1 MPELKGH
8 NAFYFKNLL
17 RKIEMKLKALLPLVP
32 LSLASALGAGIWT
45 PHQALYLRTN
55 GLPGA
60 DFTGETPSNDLAV
73 IATGVAAVDAGGV
86 GGVLTDAGIDIDR
99 EPGAGVIDLSG
110 DNHDIVVTFQFYD
123 SDGSFSFTEN
133 YDDRVQVNITP
144 IVSNTDLTARGD
156 AGPTHQNTGW
166 NQRSNAVYDFGGG
179 GWFDAHVVFTEDGG
193 GAQSA
198 GDIGF
203 GYNATGASGN
213 AGDFGGIGYVPG
225 FGANGGQAVFDTD
238 GNGNDWG
245 SLLVPEPSSL
255 LLSLGGLFVL
265 FRRRR

>member
-1 MPELKGH
+1 
-8 NAFYFKNLL
+8 
-17 RKIEMKLKALLPLVP
+17 MKLKALLPLVP

-45 PHQALYLRTN
+45 PNQALYLRTN

-166 NQRSNAVYDFGGG
+166 NQRSNAVYDFDGG
-179 GWFDAHVVFTEDGG
+179 GWFNAHVVFTEDGG

-203 GYNATGASGN
+203 GYSNAISCCPPGGPVT
-213 AGDFGGIGYVPG
+213 DFGGIGYVPS
-225 FGANGGQAVFDTD
+225 FGQSGGQAVFDTD
-238 GNGNDWG
+238 SNGNDWG

>member
-1 MPELKGH
+1 
-8 NAFYFKNLL
+8 
-17 RKIEMKLKALLPLVP
+17 MKLKALLPLVP
-32 LSLASALGAGIWT
+32 LTLASALGAGIWT
-45 PHQALYLRTN
+45 PNQALYLRTD
-55 GLPGA
+55 GLNVGGD
-60 DFTGETPSNDLAV
+60 DFTGATPSNDISVLA
-73 IATGVAAVDAGGV
+73 AGGA
-86 GGVLTDAGIDIDR
+86 GALTDAGIDVDR
-99 EPGAGVIDLSG
+99 EPGSGVIDLSG

-123 SDGSFSFTEN
+123 ADGNFSFTEN

-156 AGPTHQNTGW
+156 AGATHQNTGW
-166 NQRSNAVYDFGGG
+166 NARTNAVYAFGAG

-198 GDIGF
+198 ADIGF
-203 GYNATGASGN
+203 GYNAAGSNGG
-213 AGDFGGIGYVPG
+213 AGDFGGIGYVPS
-225 FGANGGQAVFDTD
+225 FGASAGQAVFDSD

>member
-1 MPELKGH
+1 
-8 NAFYFKNLL
+8 
-17 RKIEMKLKALLPLVP
+17 MKLKALLPLVP
-32 LSLASALGAGIWT
+32 LSLASALAAGIWT
-45 PHQALYLRTN
+45 PNQALYLRTD
-55 GLPGA
+55 GLNVGG
-60 DFTGETPSNDLAV
+60 DEFTGETPSNDLSV
-73 IATGVAAVDAGGV
+73 IATGVSAVSAGGV
-86 GGVLTDAGIDIDR
+86 GGVLTDAGIDVDR
-99 EPGAGVIDLSG
+99 EPGSGVFDLSG

-144 IVSNTDLTARGD
+144 ITSNTDLTATGA
-156 AGPTHQNTGW
+156 AGPTHSDGGW
-166 NQRSNAVYDFGGG
+166 NARTNAVYNFGAG
-179 GWFDAHVVFTEDGG
+179 GWFNAHVVFTEDGG

-198 GDIGF
+198 ADIGF
-203 GYNATGASGN
+203 GFNATGASAN

-225 FGANGGQAVFDTD
+225 FGASAGQAVFDTD